1 MGAPALRALRYRA
14 HAGAER
20 RPPRSVSRA
29 PPAMKRELGRNA
41 LHLGVLS
48 SFAIAEPLLDLLG
61 RTPEFFVV
69 RGSTAGDVIFFAL
82 VLTFAP
88 PLALLLVEAVVG
100 RFSVVAMRWLHH
112 LFVAAL

>member
-1 MGAPALRALRYRA
+1 
-14 HAGAER
+14 
-20 RPPRSVSRA
+20 
-29 PPAMKRELGRNA
+29 MKRELGRNA
-41 LHLGVLS
+41 LHLAVLS

-88 PLALLLVEAVVG
+88 AAGAPARRGG
-100 RFSVVAMRWLHH
+100 RRKCLRAWR
-112 LFVAAL
+112 